1 MKCHEVLKYQMDLEH
16 LNNLNQDLQDRL
28 AMLNS
33 KNKELL
39 DKVSTFQDTFNLI
52 TVNKKNEEKKRKLI
66 EMDQKE

>member
-1 MKCHEVLKYQMDLEH
+1 
-16 LNNLNQDLQDRL
+16 
-28 AMLNS
+28 MLNS